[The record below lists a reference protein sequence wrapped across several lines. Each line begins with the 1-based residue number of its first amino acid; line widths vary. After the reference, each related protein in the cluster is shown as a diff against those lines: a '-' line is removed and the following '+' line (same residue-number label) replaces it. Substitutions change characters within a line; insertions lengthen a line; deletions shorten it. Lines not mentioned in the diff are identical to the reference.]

1 MSDDT
6 RRQERTEAAAPWPS
20 FALPRGTVVNGYR
33 IERILGS
40 GGFGITYLAIDL
52 LDQRFAIKEYYP
64 RQFASREHMT
74 VRPTTIEDAAL
85 FEECRERFL
94 REAQALVH
102 LGRVAGASDGIVRV
116 QTYFE
121 AFGTCFLVMDYVE
134 GPSLASVFRQEPGGL
149 APTRVR
155 SLLTQLLSSIRV
167 VHRAGLVHRD
177 IKPANVILREGDRLV
192 LIDFGAT
199 RQATPSEATTYTQI
213 YSGGYGP
220 PEQVL
225 GLRQGEFS
233 DIYAIGAVCYR
244 AIGGTV
250 MDSLARQNSLAAGRA
265 DPQPSAVS
273 IGAGRYPS
281 SLLAAI
287 DAALAVDATRR
298 PQSADAMLGILRPD
312 EPAGA
317 PISPA
322 PGRSTAPAAPRVRR
336 PAWIAVAGL
345 GAVALAGAAYFILS
359 SPVTPLPLGN
369 STPVQTAT
377 VPDQVQAPPTETAA
391 PAPEPEPPQQEAIAT
406 PPPVAVPPV
415 PAEPAPVPPAPAPA
429 APSPF
434 DQAQDVA
441 KSLPCSVLR
450 LAAERNGVRAT
461 GFATAGQDLDR
472 FFQDLHNVGY
482 VADDVIRVDRSGC
495 SVLATLA
502 PVVRATWETT
512 PPTFA
517 VRLDRPNVASGARVA
532 ISVATTLPAVY
543 VDLYQ
548 PDGAVR
554 HLLRPG
560 QSGATGRRSVEWIA
574 TPPQGARL
582 VVGFGA
588 ATPLELGQRPDTEPE
603 ADYLDA
609 LRARIDGGT
618 TRFAADLAMVIVR
631 IPEPTV
637 AKTPQVR
644 PVTAQSQKCANIVSR
659 AQLGETLSD
668 ADLAALRT
676 ECRS

>member
-6 RRQERTEAAAPWPS
+6 RRQERTEAEAPWPS

-74 VRPTTIEDAAL
+74 VRPSTIEDAAL

-250 MDSLARQNSLAAGRA
+250 MDLLARQNSLAAGRA
-265 DPQPSAVS
+265 DPQPSAAS
-273 IGAGRYPS
+273 IGARTLS
-281 SLLAAI
+281 ANCCWRRSMRRWRS
-287 DAALAVDATRR
+287 TRR
-298 PQSADAMLGILRPD
+298 GGRRARTRCSASSGPTNQ
-312 EPAGA
+312 PACRA
-317 PISPA
+317 I
-322 PGRSTAPAAPRVRR
+322 PRQVGSR
-336 PAWIAVAGL
+336 
-345 GAVALAGAAYFILS
+345 
-359 SPVTPLPLGN
+359 PLPH
-369 STPVQTAT
+369 PVR
-377 VPDQVQAPPTETAA
+377 
-391 PAPEPEPPQQEAIAT
+391 
-406 PPPVAVPPV
+406 AVPRGSRWPGLAPWPWPV
-415 PAEPAPVPPAPAPA
+415 PRM
-429 APSPF
+429 S
-434 DQAQDVA
+434 
-441 KSLPCSVLR
+441 C
-450 LAAERNGVRAT
+450 
-461 GFATAGQDLDR
+461 
-472 FFQDLHNVGY
+472 
-482 VADDVIRVDRSGC
+482 
-495 SVLATLA
+495 
-502 PVVRATWETT
+502 
-512 PPTFA
+512 
-517 VRLDRPNVASGARVA
+517 
-532 ISVATTLPAVY
+532 
-543 VDLYQ
+543 
-548 PDGAVR
+548 
-554 HLLRPG
+554 
-560 QSGATGRRSVEWIA
+560 
-574 TPPQGARL
+574 
-582 VVGFGA
+582 
-588 ATPLELGQRPDTEPE
+588 
-603 ADYLDA
+603 
-609 LRARIDGGT
+609 
-618 TRFAADLAMVIVR
+618 
-631 IPEPTV
+631 
-637 AKTPQVR
+637 
-644 PVTAQSQKCANIVSR
+644 
-659 AQLGETLSD
+659 
-668 ADLAALRT
+668 
-676 ECRS
+676 

>member
-6 RRQERTEAAAPWPS
+6 RRQQRTEPEAPWPS

-40 GGFGITYLAIDL
+40 GGFGITYLAFDL

-74 VRPTTIEDAAL
+74 VRPTTLEDSAL
-85 FEECRERFL
+85 FNECRERFL

-102 LGRVAGASDGIVRV
+102 LGRIAGASDGIVRV

-134 GPSLASVFRQEPGGL
+134 GPSLAGVFRQEPGGL
-149 APTRVR
+149 SPPRVR
-155 SLLTQLLSSIRV
+155 SLLIQLLSSIRV

-177 IKPANVILREGDRLV
+177 IKPANVILRDGDRLV

-199 RQATPSEATTYTQI
+199 RQATPSETTSYTQI

-250 MDSLARQNSLAAGRA
+250 VDSLARQNSLAAGRP
-265 DPQPSAVS
+265 DPQPPAAS

-287 DAALAVDATRR
+287 DAALTVDAARR
-298 PQSADAMLGILRPD
+298 PQSADAMLNILGSA
-312 EPAGA
+312 EPAGVPTSA
-317 PISPA
+317 TPV
-322 PGRSTAPAAPRVRR
+322 RTAPAASRSRR
-336 PAWIAVAGL
+336 ATWIAMAGI
-345 GAVALAGAAYFILS
+345 GAVALAGAAYVMLS
-359 SPVTPLPLGN
+359 GPVAPPPLGVA
-369 STPVQTAT
+369 TPMQTAT
-377 VPDQVQAPPTETAA
+377 APEQVQAPPAETAA
-391 PAPEPEPPQQEAIAT
+391 PAPEPQPPQQEAIAT
-406 PPPVAVPPV
+406 PPPIAVPPA
-415 PAEPAPVPPAPAPA
+415 PAELSPPPAAPAPA

-434 DQAQDVA
+434 DQAQELA
-441 KSLPCSVLR
+441 RSLPCAVVR

-472 FFQDLHNVGY
+472 FFGDLHDVGRIT
-482 VADDVIRVDRSGC
+482 DDVTRVDRSGC

-502 PVVRATWETT
+502 PLVRSTWETT

-532 ISVATTLPAVY
+532 ISVATTLPALY

-548 PDGAVR
+548 PDGSVR

-560 QSGATGRRSVEWIA
+560 QSGATGRRLVEWIA

-582 VVGFGA
+582 VIALGA
-588 ATPLELGQRPDTEPE
+588 ATPLDLGQRPDTEPE
-603 ADYLDA
+603 ADYLEA
-609 LRARIDGGT
+609 LRARIEEGT
-618 TRFAADLAMVIVR
+618 TRLVADLAMVIVR
-631 IPEPTV
+631 VPEPTV

-644 PVTAQSQKCANIVSR
+644 PVTTQSQKCANIVSR